1 MTDNAFLKELSDRI
15 SRLLPAA
22 ENLREDARTK
32 IEQALRN
39 GLIELDVLTQEEFQ
53 AQSQALQRAEQ
64 RIAELESV
72 VADLESR
79 LKELESEL

>member
-1 MTDNAFLKELSDRI
+1 MSDNAFLKELSDRI

-22 ENLREDARTK
+22 ENLRDDARTK

-39 GLIELDVLTQEEFQ
+39 GLSELDVLTQEEFE
-53 AQSQALQRAEQ
+53 AQRQSLSRAEQ
-64 RIAELESV
+64 RIGELEAV

-79 LKELESEL
+79 LKELESET